1 MGKATFLTALYIS
14 VAWTLMVSYQFFTQ
28 IAVAA
33 IVSYT
38 ETLWPMLGT
47 WLSYRMDMIVFVYA
61 FAWVFVLSSAIP
73 SFILG
78 KERSVLVQFIVC
90 LTLTF
95 VALLIQDILMAY
107 GVGTTDYLLNLAL
120 SFNNPLLAAFYLLG
134 PYLLMLAIDLRSRR
148 KVKKK
153 LEENTTTYLE
163 EPTTEP
169 EELKEAYV

>member
-28 IAVAA
+28 VAVATM
-33 IVSYT
+33 VSYS
-38 ETLWPMLGT
+38 EMFWPTLGT

-78 KERSVLVQFIVC
+78 KERSVLVQFFVC
-90 LTLTF
+90 LALTF
-95 VALLIQDILMAY
+95 VALLIQDILMTFGSGA
-107 GVGTTDYLLNLAL
+107 TDYLLTSAM
-120 SFNNPLLAAFYLLG
+120 SFNNPFLAGLYLLG

-148 KVKKK
+148 RRKKE
-153 LEENTTTYLE
+153 LAETAATYLE
-163 EPTTEP
+163 ETPPEP
-169 EELKEAYV
+169 EELEETYT